1 MIKMLQLAITN
12 TMETKEKLE
21 SLWKITDRLNKEIGD
36 IKWNQMETLKF
47 KNTTKISVD
56 RFNTRMKETKKETV
70 SRRLNNR

>member
-1 MIKMLQLAITN
+1 MLQLAITN

-21 SLWKITDRLNKEIGD
+21 SLWKITDRLNKEIED
-36 IKWNQMETLKF
+36 IKWNQMETSKF
-47 KNTTKISVD
+47 KNTKKISVD

>member
-1 MIKMLQLAITN
+1 MLQLAITN